1 VSFKRVRLAGRIR
14 IILSELLLRDVADP
28 SLYNITITEVE
39 LDTELQYAKVFVNAF
54 GDESREA
61 EIMLGLERAKG
72 FLRREVATRVRMR
85 KAPELVFVWDKRLQR
100 VERINEILSGL
111 DIPPAPPEEPETL
124 EDDDYDYDD
133 DDE

>member
-1 VSFKRVRLAGRIR
+1 MSFKRVRLAGRIR

-61 EIMLGLERAKG
+61 EIMVGLERAKG

-111 DIPPAPPEEPETL
+111 DIPPAPPEEPEPL
-124 EDDDYDYDD
+124 DDDDYDYDD